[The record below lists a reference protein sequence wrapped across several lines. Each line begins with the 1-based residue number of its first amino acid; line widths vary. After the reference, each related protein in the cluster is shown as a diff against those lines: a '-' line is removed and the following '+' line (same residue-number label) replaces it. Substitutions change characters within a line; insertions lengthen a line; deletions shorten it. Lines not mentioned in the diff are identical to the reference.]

1 MGDIDCDGRWLGGGA
16 VAVAAGIRALGENKV
31 QRDKVWLVSCLH
43 PRGEQ
48 VRILP
53 DLLRAPIRKKFGGA
67 KRCFRCCRVEKIRAL
82 RSFVQGTEAL
92 CCCPGLS
99 IAEGGHRP
107 DATFFG
113 ARLAEFSVS
122 LQAGPTSH
130 CPLYTSNQ
138 APNGAFSGHHH
149 HEHGSR
155 PNNQHG
161 SEILTD
167 AVLSQTKPPGQG

>member
-1 MGDIDCDGRWLGGGA
+1 MVLSPSLLGFVPWEKTRFNATRFGWFLVCILGGSKFG
-16 VAVAAGIRALGENKV
+16 
-31 QRDKVWLVSCLH
+31 SCLTCCA
-43 PRGEQ
+43 RQFG
-48 VRILP
+48 RSY
-53 DLLRAPIRKKFGGA
+53 GGA

-130 CPLYTSNQ
+130 CPLSTSNQ

-155 PNNQHG
+155 PNNHNFQHG